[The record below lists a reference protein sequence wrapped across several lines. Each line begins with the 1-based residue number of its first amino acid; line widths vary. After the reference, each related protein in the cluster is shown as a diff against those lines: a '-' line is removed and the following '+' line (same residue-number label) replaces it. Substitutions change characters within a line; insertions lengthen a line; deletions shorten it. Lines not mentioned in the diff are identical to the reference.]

1 MAEHVEWSEGSGM
14 DRLLTEQKAL
24 KKLGIEDFRHL
35 TKDKAIMMVSM
46 LDKMEPEITK
56 KAIEQFPHFSDTMYT
71 VNHPY
76 YSNFKLPFP
85 AARF

>member
-1 MAEHVEWSEGSGM
+1 M

-76 YSNFKLPFP
+76 YSNFKPPFP